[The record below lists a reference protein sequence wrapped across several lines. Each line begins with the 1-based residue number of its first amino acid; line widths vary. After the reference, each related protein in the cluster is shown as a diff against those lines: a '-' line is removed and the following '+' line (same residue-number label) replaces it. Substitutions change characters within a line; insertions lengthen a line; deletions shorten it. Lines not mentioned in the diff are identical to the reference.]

1 MTRATTT
8 TRTTTVASLL
18 LAFALAGC
26 LPIELSVSPGGK
38 ILIPRQEGFVAFDPA
53 KGTAAV
59 APVAEGDSAAFA
71 LYSPDGKSML
81 CISKTTGGGMGTAF
95 NVKVLA
101 GEAEPKGLLGAT
113 NLTYARWSPDGKS
126 VTLTR
131 LADAAA
137 APLKDQLPELIL
149 INLADGA
156 KKTIASN
163 VSIIHRWFPDSKA
176 ILTFH
181 ISAKEDKGD
190 RYSGSLVRLNVETGK
205 AEPLA
210 AVLGPKQVFFDLS
223 PDGKKAVFTAIQAG
237 KPGAAATSKPAA
249 DAEARL
255 YELDIATGEVRPAA
269 ARAVYALYSPKGT
282 KVLVGVEGG
291 SAGVQLQVGKAD
303 LTDLHPIAE
312 GVVKSVGEPTSS
324 AEVYPTWLD
333 DDTVLYL
340 ALHNVYGIAGKN
352 LSLMSVA
359 ADGKNPRDLQPKLDA
374 ALVK

>member
-1 MTRATTT
+1 
-8 TRTTTVASLL
+8 
-18 LAFALAGC
+18 
-26 LPIELSVSPGGK
+26 
-38 ILIPRQEGFVAFDPA
+38 
-53 KGTAAV
+53 
-59 APVAEGDSAAFA
+59 
-71 LYSPDGKSML
+71 
-81 CISKTTGGGMGTAF
+81 
-95 NVKVLA
+95 
-101 GEAEPKGLLGAT
+101 
-113 NLTYARWSPDGKS
+113 
-126 VTLTR
+126 
-131 LADAAA
+131 
-137 APLKDQLPELIL
+137 
-149 INLADGA
+149 
-156 KKTIASN
+156 
-163 VSIIHRWFPDSKA
+163 
-176 ILTFH
+176 
-181 ISAKEDKGD
+181 
-190 RYSGSLVRLNVETGK
+190 VETGK

-269 ARAVYALYSPKGT
+269 PKAVYALYSPKGT

-303 LTDLHPIAE
+303 LTDLHPVAE

>member
-1 MTRATTT
+1 M
-8 TRTTTVASLL
+8 
-18 LAFALAGC
+18 
-26 LPIELSVSPGGK
+26 
-38 ILIPRQEGFVAFDPA
+38 AFDPA

-101 GEAEPKGLLGAT
+101 GEAEPKALLGAT

-163 VSIIHRWFPDSKA
+163 VSIIHRWFPDSKS
-176 ILTFH
+176 ILTFQ

-190 RYSGSLVRLNVETGK
+190 RYSGSLVRLNVATGK

-237 KPGAAATSKPAA
+237 KPGVAATSKPAA

-291 SAGVQLQVGKAD
+291 NAGMQLQVGKAD
-303 LTDLHPIAE
+303 LTDLHPVAE
-312 GVVKSVGEPTSS
+312 GVVKSVGDPASS

-374 ALVK
+374 ALVR

>member
-1 MTRATTT
+1 MTRKTATTAT
-8 TRTTTVASLL
+8 LASA

-71 LYSPDGKSML
+71 LYGPDGKSML
-81 CISKTTGGGMGTAF
+81 CISKTSGGGMGTAF
-95 NVKVLA
+95 NVKVLE
-101 GEAEPKGLLGAT
+101 GQGEPKALLGAA

-126 VTLTR
+126 VSLTR
-131 LADAAA
+131 LADAAV

-149 INLADGA
+149 VNLADGA

-163 VSIIHRWFPDSKA
+163 VSIIHRWFPDSKS
-176 ILTFH
+176 ILTFQ
-181 ISAKEDKGD
+181 ISAKEGKGD
-190 RYSGSLVRLNVETGK
+190 RYAGSLVRLNVETGK

-237 KPGAAATSKPAA
+237 KPGVAATSKPAD

-255 YELDIATGEVRPAA
+255 YELDVATGVVRPATE
-269 ARAVYALYSPKGT
+269 RAVYALYSPKGT

-291 SAGVQLQVGKAD
+291 NAGVQLKVGKAD
-303 LTDLHPIAE
+303 LTDLHPVAE
-312 GVVKSVGEPTSS
+312 GVVKSVGDPASS

-340 ALHNVYGIAGKN
+340 TLRNVYGIAGKN